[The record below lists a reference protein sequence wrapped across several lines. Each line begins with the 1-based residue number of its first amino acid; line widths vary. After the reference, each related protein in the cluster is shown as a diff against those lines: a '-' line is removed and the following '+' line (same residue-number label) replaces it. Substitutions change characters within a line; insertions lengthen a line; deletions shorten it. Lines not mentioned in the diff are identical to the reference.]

1 MDTRTANKPVVRVKV
16 YIDGDEAWSVDVLG
30 QPLPRALGRRG
41 ADAVE
46 GAVGSL
52 GKGLRELVEWSRAWV
67 RRSWFS

>member
-1 MDTRTANKPVVRVKV
+1 M
-16 YIDGDEAWSVDVLG
+16 LG